1 MIKKKI
7 MIKGTCRGEI
17 SFARLRKAIFLL
29 LTLFLFSPTTLYSQE
44 LTTPPPYGG
53 GGQGGEALSLR
64 SCLERGLENNYSLRI
79 TRNEEQVSKNN
90 ATLGNA
96 GYLPTLD
103 FSAGYSG
110 SLENTTAKV
119 RDTGETVKQN
129 GIFDQTVNAG
139 VNLNWTL
146 FDGFNITAN
155 YQKLKELERQG
166 ETNTRIAIE
175 DLIASLAA
183 EYYNYVQQKI
193 RLQNFRY
200 AVSLSK
206 ERLRIVE
213 ERYHIGNFSRLDYQ
227 QAKVDF
233 NADSAKYMKQQELLH
248 TSRIQ
253 LNELMANK
261 DVDQPLTIEDSVI
274 RVKTDLRFGELWD
287 ATLRTNAS
295 LLWAEQNNRLAQLD
309 YKKVLSRNYPYL
321 RMNTG
326 YGYTFNKYDV
336 NANSQRGNLGL
347 NFGVTVGFNIFDGN
361 RRREKNNARIAIK
374 NARLQREQL
383 EQGLKA
389 DLSNLWQAYQNNIE
403 MLNLERQNLVAAKE
417 NHEIAMERYMLGNL
431 SGIEMREAQKSLLD
445 AEERILSAE
454 YDTKLCEISLL
465 QISGKITRYLE

>member
-1 MIKKKI
+1 MKHIVLI
-7 MIKGTCRGEI
+7 FI
-17 SFARLRKAIFLL
+17 AIVCTAPGLYAQPAPTY
-29 LTLFLFSPTTLYSQE
+29 TLK
-44 LTTPPPYGG
+44 
-53 GGQGGEALSLR
+53 
-64 SCLERGLENNYSLRI
+64 SCLEQGLLNNYSLRI
-79 TRNEEQVSKNN
+79 VRNEEQVSKNN

-103 FSAGYSG
+103 LSAGYKG
-110 SLENTTAKV
+110 TIDNTETKA
-119 RDTGETVKQN
+119 RATGETTKDN
-129 GIFDQTVNAG
+129 GVFDQTLDAG
-139 VNLNWTL
+139 INLNWTI

-155 YQKLKELERQG
+155 YQRLKELERQG

-175 DLIASLAA
+175 DLIANIAA

-193 RLQNFRY
+193 RLKNFRY

-233 NADSAKYMKQQELLH
+233 NADSAQYMKQQELLH

-261 DVDQPLTIEDSVI
+261 DVDQPFIIQDSLINVTASLNFEELWNATLTI
-274 RVKTDLRFGELWD
+274 
-287 ATLRTNAS
+287 NAS
-295 LLWAEQNNRLAQLD
+295 LLRAEQNNTLARLD
-309 YKKVLSRNYPYL
+309 YKKVCSRDYPYVK
-321 RMNTG
+321 MNGG
-326 YGYTFNKYDV
+326 YGYTLNKYDIS
-336 NANSQRGNLGL
+336 ANSRRSNLGL
-347 NFGVTVGFNIFDGN
+347 NFGVTVGFNLFDGN
-361 RRREKNNARIAIK
+361 RRRERKNARIAVQ
-374 NARLQREQL
+374 NARLEREQL
-383 EQGLKA
+383 EQALRA
-389 DLSNLWQAYQNNIE
+389 DLSNLWQAYQNNLQ

-465 QISGKITRYLE
+465 QNSGKVARYME

>member
-44 LTTPPPYGG
+44 LTTPPPYRG

-64 SCLERGLENNYSLRI
+64 SCLERGLENNYFLRI

-129 GIFDQTVNAG
+129 GIFDQTLNAG

-193 RLQNFRY
+193 RLENFRY

-274 RVKTDLRFGELWD
+274 RVKTDLRFGELWE

>member
-1 MIKKKI
+1 MIKKMI
-7 MIKGTCRGEI
+7 MIKNTC
-17 SFARLRKAIFLL
+17 KAIFLL
-29 LTLFLFSPTTLYSQE
+29 LTLFPATLHSQG
-44 LTTPPPYGG
+44 LSTPPLLGG
-53 GGQGGEALSLR
+53 GGKGGEALSLR

-79 TRNEEQVSKNN
+79 IRNEEEVSKNN
-90 ATLGNA
+90 ATPGNA

-110 SLENTTAKV
+110 SLDNTTAKV

-129 GIFDQTVNAG
+129 GIFDQTLNAG
-139 VNLNWTL
+139 VNLNWML
-146 FDGFNITAN
+146 FDGFNISAN

-274 RVKTDLRFGELWD
+274 KVKTDLRFGELWD

-295 LLWAEQNNRLAQLD
+295 LLRAEQNNRLAQLD

-347 NFGVTVGFNIFDGN
+347 NFGVTIGINIFDGN

-374 NARLQREQL
+374 NARLQREEL

-389 DLSNLWQAYQNNIE
+389 NLSNLWQAYRNNIE
-403 MLNLERQNLVAAKE
+403 MLKLERQNLVAAKE

-445 AEERILSAE
+445 AEERILAAE

>member
-1 MIKKKI
+1 MKRIYLPPKY
-7 MIKGTCRGEI
+7 
-17 SFARLRKAIFLL
+17 LL
-29 LTLFLFSPTTLYSQE
+29 LITVLSLSSPL
-44 LTTPPPYGG
+44 LGRGG
-53 GGQGGEALSLR
+53 GNAALYTLR
-64 SCLERGLENNYSLRI
+64 SCLEQGLQNNYSLRI
-79 TRNEEQVSKNN
+79 TRNEQQVSKNN

-103 FSAGYSG
+103 LSAGYKG
-110 SLENTTAKV
+110 TLDNTDTRV
-119 RDTGETVKQN
+119 RATGETSKEN
-129 GIFDQTVNAG
+129 GVFDQTLNAG
-139 VNLNWTL
+139 INLNWTI

-155 YQKLKELERQG
+155 YQILKELERQG
-166 ETNTRIAIE
+166 ETNTRIALE
-175 DLIASLAA
+175 DLIANLTA

-193 RLQNFRY
+193 RLKNFRY

-253 LNELMANK
+253 LNELMANEN
-261 DVDQPLTIEDSVI
+261 VDQPIAIEDSLINVS
-274 RVKTDLRFGELWD
+274 TYLDFTELWN
-287 ATLRTNAS
+287 ATLQTNAS
-295 LLWAEQNNRLAQLD
+295 LLKAEQNNTLARLD
-309 YKKVLSRNYPYL
+309 YKKVSSRDYPYL
-321 RMNTG
+321 KMSGG
-326 YGYTFNKYDV
+326 YGYTLNKYDIS
-336 NANSQRGNLGL
+336 ANSRRSNLGL
-347 NFGVTVGFNIFDGN
+347 NFSVTVGFNLFDGN
-361 RRREKNNARIAIK
+361 RRRERNNARIAIQ
-374 NARLQREQL
+374 NARLEREQL
-383 EQGLKA
+383 EQALRA
-389 DLSNLWQAYQNNIE
+389 DLSNLWQAYQNNLQ

-465 QISGKITRYLE
+465 QISGKVTRYLE

>member
-1 MIKKKI
+1 MKRIV
-7 MIKGTCRGEI
+7 
-17 SFARLRKAIFLL
+17 LIFIATACTALGL
-29 LTLFLFSPTTLYSQE
+29 YAQPAPTYTLK
-44 LTTPPPYGG
+44 
-53 GGQGGEALSLR
+53 
-64 SCLERGLENNYSLRI
+64 SCLEQGLLNNYSLRI
-79 TRNEEQVSKNN
+79 VRNEEQVSKNN

-103 FSAGYSG
+103 LSAGYKG
-110 SLENTTAKV
+110 TIDNTETKA
-119 RDTGETVKQN
+119 RATGETTKDN
-129 GIFDQTVNAG
+129 GVFDQTLDAG
-139 VNLNWTL
+139 INLNWTI

-155 YQKLKELERQG
+155 YQRLKELERQG

-175 DLIASLAA
+175 DLIANIAA

-193 RLQNFRY
+193 RLKNFRY

-233 NADSAKYMKQQELLH
+233 NADSAQYMKQQELLH

-261 DVDQPLTIEDSVI
+261 DVDQPFIIQDSLINVTASLNFEELWNATLTI
-274 RVKTDLRFGELWD
+274 
-287 ATLRTNAS
+287 NAS
-295 LLWAEQNNRLAQLD
+295 LLRAEQNNTLARLD
-309 YKKVLSRNYPYL
+309 YKKVCSRDYPYVK
-321 RMNTG
+321 MNGG
-326 YGYTFNKYDV
+326 YGYTLNKYDIS
-336 NANSQRGNLGL
+336 ANSRRSNLGL
-347 NFGVTVGFNIFDGN
+347 NFGVTVGFNLFDGN
-361 RRREKNNARIAIK
+361 RRRERKNALQ
-374 NARLQREQL
+374 NARLEREQL
-383 EQGLKA
+383 EQALRA
-389 DLSNLWQAYQNNIE
+389 DLSNLWQAYQNNLQ

-465 QISGKITRYLE
+465 QISGKVARYME

>member
-1 MIKKKI
+1 MKI
-7 MIKGTCRGEI
+7 DKRYTLYIG
-17 SFARLRKAIFLL
+17 LL
-29 LTLFLFSPTTLYSQE
+29 LI
-44 LTTPPPYGG
+44 LTSASIYAQPKEPIYT
-53 GGQGGEALSLR
+53 LR
-64 SCLERGLENNYSLRI
+64 SCLQYGLENNYSLRI
-79 TRNEEQVSKNN
+79 TRNDEQVSKNN

-103 FSAGYSG
+103 FTAGYKG
-110 SLENTTAKV
+110 NLDNTDTKV
-119 RDTGETVKQN
+119 RSTGISEKQN
-129 GIFDQTVNAG
+129 GVFDQTINAG
-139 VNLNWTL
+139 VNLNWTI

-175 DLIASLAA
+175 DLIANLAA
-183 EYYNYVQQKI
+183 EYFNYVQQKI
-193 RLQNFRY
+193 RLHNFRY

-248 TSRIQ
+248 TSRIN

-261 DVDQPLTIEDSVI
+261 DVDQPFVIEDSLINVSA
-274 RVKTDLRFGELWD
+274 KLSFEELWD
-287 ATLRTNAS
+287 ATLQTNAS
-295 LLWAEQNNRLAQLD
+295 LLRAEQNQTLAQLD
-309 YKKVLSRNYPYL
+309 YKKVNSRNYPYL
-321 RMNTG
+321 KMNTG

-336 NANSQRGNLGL
+336 AANSQRSNLGL
-347 NFGVTVGFNIFDGN
+347 NVGMTVGFNIFDGN
-361 RRREKNNARIAIK
+361 RRREKKNAHIAIT
-374 NARLQREQL
+374 NTRLQRDEL
-383 EQGLKA
+383 EQGLRA
-389 DLSNLWQAYQNNIE
+389 DISNLWQAYQNNLQ
-403 MLNLERQNLVAAKE
+403 MLKLERQNLVAAKE

-465 QISGKITRYLE
+465 QISGKVTRYLE

>member
-1 MIKKKI
+1 MKRIV
-7 MIKGTCRGEI
+7 
-17 SFARLRKAIFLL
+17 LIFIATACTALGL
-29 LTLFLFSPTTLYSQE
+29 YAQPAPTYTLK
-44 LTTPPPYGG
+44 
-53 GGQGGEALSLR
+53 
-64 SCLERGLENNYSLRI
+64 SCLEQGLLNNYSLRI
-79 TRNEEQVSKNN
+79 VRNEEQVSKNN

-96 GYLPTLD
+96 GYLPTLGL
-103 FSAGYSG
+103 SAGYKG
-110 SLENTTAKV
+110 TIDNTETKA
-119 RDTGETVKQN
+119 RATGETTKDN
-129 GIFDQTVNAG
+129 GVFDQTLDAG
-139 VNLNWTL
+139 INLNWTI

-155 YQKLKELERQG
+155 YQRLKELERQG

-175 DLIASLAA
+175 DLIANIAA

-193 RLQNFRY
+193 RLKNFRY

-233 NADSAKYMKQQELLH
+233 NADSAQYMKQQELLH

-261 DVDQPLTIEDSVI
+261 DVDQPFIIQDSLINVTASLNFEELWNATLTI
-274 RVKTDLRFGELWD
+274 
-287 ATLRTNAS
+287 NAS
-295 LLWAEQNNRLAQLD
+295 LLRAEQNNTLARLD
-309 YKKVLSRNYPYL
+309 YKKVCSRDYPYVK
-321 RMNTG
+321 MNGG
-326 YGYTFNKYDV
+326 YGYTP
-336 NANSQRGNLGL
+336 NSRRSNLGL
-347 NFGVTVGFNIFDGN
+347 NFGVTVGFNLFDGN
-361 RRREKNNARIAIK
+361 RRRERKNARIAVQ
-374 NARLQREQL
+374 NARLEREQL
-383 EQGLKA
+383 EQALRA
-389 DLSNLWQAYQNNIE
+389 DLSNLWQAYQNNLQ

-465 QISGKITRYLE
+465 QISGKVARYME

>member
-1 MIKKKI
+1 MKHIVLI
-7 MIKGTCRGEI
+7 FI
-17 SFARLRKAIFLL
+17 AIVCTAPGLYAQPAPTY
-29 LTLFLFSPTTLYSQE
+29 TLK
-44 LTTPPPYGG
+44 
-53 GGQGGEALSLR
+53 
-64 SCLERGLENNYSLRI
+64 SCLEQGLLNNYSLRI
-79 TRNEEQVSKNN
+79 VRNEEQVSKNN

-103 FSAGYSG
+103 LSAGYKG
-110 SLENTTAKV
+110 TIDNTETKA
-119 RDTGETVKQN
+119 RATGETTKDN
-129 GIFDQTVNAG
+129 GVFDQTLDAG
-139 VNLNWTL
+139 INLNWTI

-155 YQKLKELERQG
+155 YQRLKELERQG

-175 DLIASLAA
+175 DLIANIAA

-193 RLQNFRY
+193 RLKNFRY

-233 NADSAKYMKQQELLH
+233 NADSAQYMKQQELLH

-261 DVDQPLTIEDSVI
+261 DVDQPFIIQDSLINVTASLNFEELWNATLTI
-274 RVKTDLRFGELWD
+274 
-287 ATLRTNAS
+287 NAS
-295 LLWAEQNNRLAQLD
+295 LLRAEQNNTLARLD
-309 YKKVLSRNYPYL
+309 YKKVCSRDYPYVK
-321 RMNTG
+321 MNGG
-326 YGYTFNKYDV
+326 YGYTLNKYDIS
-336 NANSQRGNLGL
+336 ANSRRSNLGL
-347 NFGVTVGFNIFDGN
+347 NFGVTVGFSLFDGN
-361 RRREKNNARIAIK
+361 RRRERKNARIAVQ
-374 NARLQREQL
+374 NARLEREQL
-383 EQGLKA
+383 EQALRA
-389 DLSNLWQAYQNNIE
+389 DLSNLWQAYQNNLQ

-465 QISGKITRYLE
+465 QISGKVARYME